1 MGNTVQAAAEA
12 AAKSSGSST
21 FLILIVVFI
30 GLIYFM
36 AIRPGRN
43 RQKKVAQQQNTV
55 RPGARVRTTA
65 GMYATVV
72 AVDGDDVV
80 LEVAPDIEVRYI
92 KRAIME
98 VLTPG
103 DEPAEDE
110 NDAEH
115 EEGGWPEPADAAPDD
130 AEYEGTEHDD
140 AVADGTAAHET
151 VAQADSEHETEP
163 DLSVPA
169 GNYGDDLV
177 INGQRDA
184 SANGQTETATPG
196 SSASKE

>member
-1 MGNTVQAAAEA
+1 MGITATAAAA
-12 AAKSSGSST
+12 TSSSGGST
-21 FLILIVVFI
+21 FIILIIVFI

-43 RQKKVAQQQNTV
+43 RQKKVAQQQNNV

-80 LEVAPDIEVRYI
+80 LEIAPDVEVRYM
-92 KRAIME
+92 KRSIME
-98 VLTPG
+98 VVSPG

-110 NDAEH
+110 TYDAEPETYDADAEH
-115 EEGGWPEPADAAPDD
+115 EDDVAAEHEDGVA
-130 AEYEGTEHDD
+130 AEHEDG
-140 AVADGTAAHET
+140 VAA
-151 VAQADSEHETEP
+151 EHETAHE
-163 DLSVPA
+163 A
-169 GNYGDDLV
+169 AAAHGDDLT

-184 SANGQTETATPG
+184 AANG
-196 SSASKE
+196 SSAPGAKPESTASKE